1 MSGTN
6 REWRGVGHSSVC
18 ASSLGATIQPPLVVP
33 RGKVGPALP
42 GFTGF
47 LREKLGSLNF
57 HVKFLV
63 IKFGD

>member
-1 MSGTN
+1 M
-6 REWRGVGHSSVC
+6 C